1 MKKLLILCLLLTTT
15 LFAYT
20 APVSVPGAVTI
31 DSKVALDHFK
41 KGTLFLDVRQK
52 WMVEKQGKI
61 KNALNIYVREL
72 SEKSLRKYAKK
83 ETPIVVYCN
92 GIGCSLTA
100 EAIEKLKNMGYNHLL
115 YYRDGYPAWVHYK
128 LPTE

>member
-20 APVSVPGAVTI
+20 APVSMPGAETV
-31 DSKVALDHFK
+31 DSRGALEHYN
-41 KGTLFLDVRQK
+41 KGTLFLDVRPV
-52 WMVEKQGKI
+52 WMVKKQGKI
-61 KNALNIYVREL
+61 KHAVNIYVREL
-72 SEKSLRKYAKK
+72 SEKSLHKYAKK
-83 ETPIVVYCN
+83 NTPIVVYCN
-92 GIGCSLTA
+92 GIGCSLTP
-100 EAIEKLKNMGYNHLL
+100 EAIEKLISMGYKHLL